1 MPSVEHH
8 RIEVRMRKQK
18 STLKNTPR
26 VTVEL
31 DTVEFRDKA
40 ARAVR
45 RLGYMTLSDFIRE
58 KMQQAIQEVG
68 QQKA

>member
-1 MPSVEHH
+1 
-8 RIEVRMRKQK
+8 MRKQK